1 MDRVNGFID
10 VDKLLN
16 IPKRE
21 IYDVTE
27 LLKFLLKNNNTV
39 VVRKRRMNSQFVF
52 SFDYNG
58 ETYYFKFDS
67 FVNPYNELI
76 FYYLALD
83 MGINSLPYDIAKL
96 GVYEGVIS
104 KDFKV
109 SGAKYIPGG
118 DILKK
123 HHDKKLYGKYN
134 TLEDIWADLEDYFK
148 DRKDMQN
155 IVAHLMDKLVR
166 IFIFDLL
173 IGQEDRHPDNWG
185 IVEYPNDEV
194 DLQINLD
201 NSRALVDHPI
211 MARHQLRMNDDDMY
225 AEDMIENFLR
235 FSSDEFS
242 SVLPNYLWI
251 ISKENILKTFLKIEE
266 QTGTLMPEELK
277 NEYLRKFEIYYD
289 FFDDL
294 LNDLRTGR

>member
-1 MDRVNGFID
+1 MDRINGFID

-16 IPKRE
+16 IPKEE

-27 LLKFLLKNNNTV
+27 LLKFLFKNNNTV
-39 VVRKRRMNSQFVF
+39 AVCKRRMNSQFVL

-58 ETYYFKFDS
+58 EAYYFKFDS

-76 FYYLALD
+76 FYYLTLD
-83 MGINSLPYDIAKL
+83 MGIDSLPYDIAKL

-104 KDFKV
+104 KNFKV
-109 SGAKYIPGG
+109 PGAKYISGRK
-118 DILKK
+118 ILNISHGEYFNK
-123 HHDKKLYGKYN
+123 HN

-148 DRKDMQN
+148 NRKDRQR
-155 IVAHLMDKLVR
+155 IVAKLMDKLVR

-185 IVEYPNDEV
+185 IVKYPNGEV

-211 MARHQLRMNDDDMY
+211 MARHQLRMNNDDMY

-235 FSSDEFS
+235 VSSDEFS

-251 ISKENILKTFLKIEE
+251 ISKENILKTFAKIEA

-277 NEYLRKFEIYYD
+277 NEYLKKFEIYYD

-294 LNDLRTGR
+294 LSELRMGR

>member
-1 MDRVNGFID
+1 MDRINGFID
-10 VDKLLN
+10 VDKLLD
-16 IPKRE
+16 IPREE

-52 SFDYNG
+52 SFDYEG
-58 ETYYFKFDS
+58 ESYYFKFDS
-67 FVNPYNELI
+67 FVNPYNELM

-83 MGINSLPYDIAKL
+83 MGISSLPYDIAKL

-109 SGAKYIPGG
+109 RGAKYISGRK
-118 DILKK
+118 ILNMS
-123 HHDKKLYGKYN
+123 HGEYFNKYN
-134 TLEDIWADLEDYFK
+134 NLEDIWADLEDYFK
-148 DRKDMQN
+148 DRKDMQRV
-155 IVAHLMDKLVR
+155 VAKLMGKLVR

-185 IVEYPNDEV
+185 IVKYPNGEV

-211 MARHQLRMNDDDMY
+211 MARHQLRMNNDDMY
-225 AEDMIENFLR
+225 AEDMIESFLMI
-235 FSSDEFS
+235 SSDEFS
-242 SVLPNYLWI
+242 SVLLTYLWV
-251 ISKENILKTFLKIEE
+251 ISEENILKTFAKIEE

-277 NEYLRKFEIYYD
+277 NEYLKKFEIYYD

-294 LNDLRTGR
+294 LSDLRTGR

>member
-27 LLKFLLKNNNTV
+27 LLKFLFKKNNTV
-39 VVRKRRMNSQFVF
+39 VVCKRRMNSQFVL

-58 ETYYFKFDS
+58 DTYYFKFDS
-67 FVNPYNELI
+67 FVNPYNELM

-83 MGINSLPYDIAKL
+83 MGIDSLHYDIAKL

-123 HHDKKLYGKYN
+123 YHDKKLYGKYN
-134 TLEDIWADLEDYFK
+134 TLEDIWTDLEDYFK
-148 DRKDMQN
+148 DRKYMQK
-155 IVAHLMDKLVR
+155 IVTHLMDKLVR

-185 IVEYPNDEV
+185 IVKYPNGEV
-194 DLQINLD
+194 DLQVNLD
-201 NSRALVDHPI
+201 NSRGLVDHPI
-211 MARHQLRMNDDDMY
+211 MTRHQLTMNRDY
-225 AEDMIENFLR
+225 ICVEDMITDFLKV
-235 FSSDEFS
+235 SSEEFS
-242 SVLPNYLWI
+242 SILPNSLWA
-251 ISKENILKTFLKIEE
+251 ISEENIRKIFVRIEK
-266 QTGTLMPEELK
+266 QTGTKMSDELQK
-277 NEYLRKFEIYYD
+277 EYLLKFNIYYD

-294 LNDLRTGR
+294 LSDLRTGR

>member
-109 SGAKYIPGG
+109 PGAKYISGRK
-118 DILKK
+118 ILNISHGK
-123 HHDKKLYGKYN
+123 DFNKYN

-148 DRKDMQN
+148 NRKDRQK
-155 IVAHLMDKLVR
+155 IVAKLMDKLVR

-173 IGQEDRHPDNWG
+173 IGQEDRYPDNWG
-185 IVEYPNDEV
+185 IVKYPNGEV

-211 MARHQLRMNDDDMY
+211 MARHQLRMNNDDLY

-235 FSSDEFS
+235 VSSDEFS
-242 SVLPNYLWI
+242 SVLLNYLWI
-251 ISKENILKTFLKIEE
+251 ISKENILKTFEKIEA
-266 QTGTLMPEELK
+266 QTGYPMPDELK
-277 NEYLRKFEIYYD
+277 DEYLKKFEIYYY
-289 FFDDL
+289 FFEDLLDDL
-294 LNDLRTGR
+294 KTQR

>member
-10 VDKLLN
+10 VDKLLDV
-16 IPKRE
+16 PRKE
-21 IYDVTE
+21 IYDVTK
-27 LLKFLLKNNNTV
+27 LLKFLLKNNNTLV
-39 VVRKRRMNSQFVF
+39 VCKRRMNSQFVLR
-52 SFDYNG
+52 FDYNG

-67 FVNPYNELI
+67 FVNPYNELM

-83 MGINSLPYDIAKL
+83 MGIDSLHYDIAKL

-123 HHDKKLYGKYN
+123 YHDKKLYGKYN

-148 DRKDMQN
+148 DRKDMQK
-155 IVAHLMDKLVR
+155 IVAKLMDKLVR

-185 IVEYPNDEV
+185 IVKYPNGEV
-194 DLQINLD
+194 DLQVNLD
-201 NSRALVDHPI
+201 NSRGLVDHPI
-211 MARHQLRMNDDDMY
+211 MVRHQLTMNRDY
-225 AEDMIENFLR
+225 IYVEDVIEKFQIV
-235 FSSDEFS
+235 SSDEFS
-242 SVLPNYLWI
+242 SILPNYLWV
-251 ISKENILKTFLKIEE
+251 ISKENILKTFAKIEE
-266 QTGTLMPEELK
+266 QTGVSMPEELK
-277 NEYLRKFEIYYD
+277 NEYLQKFEIYYE

-294 LNDLRTGR
+294 LSELRTGR

>member
-27 LLKFLLKNNNTV
+27 LLKFLFKNNNTV
-39 VVRKRRMNSQFVF
+39 VVCKGRMNSQFVL

-109 SGAKYIPGG
+109 PGAKYISGRK
-118 DILKK
+118 ILNISHGK
-123 HHDKKLYGKYN
+123 DFNKYN

-148 DRKDMQN
+148 NRKDRQK
-155 IVAHLMDKLVR
+155 IVAKLMDKLVR

-185 IVEYPNDEV
+185 IVKYPNGEV
-194 DLQINLD
+194 DLQVNLD
-201 NSRALVDHPI
+201 NSRGLVDHPI
-211 MARHQLRMNDDDMY
+211 MTRHQLTMNRDY
-225 AEDMIENFLR
+225 IYVEDMIEKFQIV
-235 FSSDEFS
+235 SSDEFS

-251 ISKENILKTFLKIEE
+251 ISKENILKTFAKIEK
-266 QTGTLMPEELK
+266 QTGTLMPEKLK
-277 NEYLRKFEIYYD
+277 NEYLQKFEIYYE

-294 LNDLRTGR
+294 LSELRTGR

>member
-123 HHDKKLYGKYN
+123 YHDKKLYGKYN

-148 DRKDMQN
+148 DRKDMQK

-185 IVEYPNDEV
+185 IVKYPNGEV
-194 DLQINLD
+194 DLQVNLD
-201 NSRALVDHPI
+201 NSRGLVDHPI
-211 MARHQLRMNDDDMY
+211 MTSHQLTMNRDY
-225 AEDMIENFLR
+225 IYVEDMIEKFQIV
-235 FSSDEFS
+235 SSDEFS

-251 ISKENILKTFLKIEE
+251 ISKENILKTFENIEA
-266 QTGTLMPEELK
+266 QTGYPMPDELK
-277 NEYLRKFEIYYD
+277 DEYLKKFEIYYY
-289 FFDDL
+289 FFEDLLDDL
-294 LNDLRTGR
+294 KTQR

>member
-1 MDRVNGFID
+1 MDRINGFID
-10 VDKLLN
+10 VDKLLD
-16 IPKRE
+16 IPKKE

-27 LLKFLLKNNNTV
+27 LLKFILKNNNTV
-39 VVRKRRMNSQFVF
+39 KVCKRRMNSQFVL
-52 SFDYNG
+52 SFVYNG

-109 SGAKYIPGG
+109 PGAKYISGRK
-118 DILKK
+118 ILNIS
-123 HHDKKLYGKYN
+123 HKKLYGKYN

-148 DRKDMQN
+148 DRKYMQK
-155 IVAHLMDKLVR
+155 IVAKLMDKLVR

-185 IVEYPNDEV
+185 IVKYPNGEV
-194 DLQINLD
+194 DLQVNLD

-211 MARHQLRMNDDDMY
+211 MARRQLRMNDDDLY

-235 FSSDEFS
+235 VSSDEFS
-242 SVLPNYLWI
+242 SVLLNYLWI
-251 ISKENILKTFLKIEE
+251 ISKENILKTFAKIEE
-266 QTGTLMPEELK
+266 QTGVSMPEELK
-277 NEYLRKFEIYYD
+277 NEYLQKFEIYYE

-294 LNDLRTGR
+294 LSELRTGR